1 MFSEFVA
8 WVDALTPTE
17 FEQLRQGYRLVWAEL
32 DHSTAYMDMM
42 LIKDATDVRSAREQH
57 HAEAV
62 AECVLS
68 FSNNRSIAESFPDCT
83 EDHVFSVAR
92 DMIARAVSLTKWHD
106 LAVAPPVADGIKAV
120 RQAVGT
126 QALCAALSGVNLSN
140 WQRWEKGETSPHP
153 SIWGAFLLSIGQ
165 HPRYSVSAK

>member
-1 MFSEFVA
+1 MFDKFVQWLNSLPQDEF
-8 WVDALTPTE
+8 DL
-17 FEQLRQGYRLVWAEL
+17 LRQGYNVAR
-32 DHSTAYMDMM
+32 AYHADSDEIPAHFL
-42 LIKDATDVRSAREQH
+42 LIKDAMDARRALQLGD
-57 HAEAV
+57 ALALQ
-62 AECVLS
+62 ECVQS
-68 FSNNRSIAESFPDCT
+68 FSSTAFDLSDATSDDRLILAGQDFIQRGANIGRWHE
-83 EDHVFSVAR
+83 
-92 DMIARAVSLTKWHD
+92 MAVT
-106 LAVAPPVADGIKAV
+106 PPEADGIKAV

>member
-17 FEQLRQGYRLVWAEL
+17 FEQLRQGYKLVWAEL
-32 DHSTAYMDMM
+32 DHADAYMDMM
-42 LIKDATDVRSAREQH
+42 LIKDVIDVRSAREQH

-68 FSNNRSIAESFPDCT
+68 FSNNRRIAESFPDCT
-83 EDHVFSVAR
+83 EEHLFSVAR
-92 DMIARAVSLTKWHD
+92 DMIGRAVSLTKWHD
-106 LAVAPPVADGIKAV
+106 LAVAPPGAEGVKNM

-126 QALCAALSGVNLSN
+126 QALCAALAGVNLSN

-165 HPRYSVSAK
+165 HPRYSVTAK

>member
-1 MFSEFVA
+1 MFDEFVA
-8 WVDALTPTE
+8 WVDALTPIE

-32 DHSTAYMDMM
+32 YHRTAYADMM
-42 LIKDATDVRSAREQH
+42 LIKDVIGVRRAREDG
-57 HAEAV
+57 HAEAL

-68 FSNNRSIAESFPDCT
+68 FSINARMAAEYPDCT
-83 EDHVFSVAR
+83 EDHLFSVAQ
-92 DMIARAVSLTKWHD
+92 DMIARAVSVTRWHD
-106 LAVAPPVADGIKAV
+106 LAVAPPGAEGVKNM

-153 SIWGAFLLSIGQ
+153 SIWGAFLLSSGQ